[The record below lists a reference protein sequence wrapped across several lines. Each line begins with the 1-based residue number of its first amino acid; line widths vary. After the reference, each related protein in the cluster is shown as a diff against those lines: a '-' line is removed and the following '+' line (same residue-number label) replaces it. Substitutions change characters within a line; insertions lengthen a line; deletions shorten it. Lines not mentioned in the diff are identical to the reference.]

1 MRLLRV
7 EVELETTL
15 LIAPKNAHGC
25 EKEEDD
31 DDDDSYR
38 PTRSVIACPT
48 SPFVLMNS
56 KLKLIPKE
64 RMLVRYSQINK

>member
-25 EKEEDD
+25 EEEVD

-48 SPFVLMNS
+48 SAFVLMNS

-64 RMLVRYSQINK
+64 RMLVRY